1 MKNIHPKKKLGQH
14 FLTDLNIAKKI
25 ANLIDYG
32 THQNILEIGPGT
44 GVLSQYLVSKT
55 TALYLI
61 EVDKESIHFLKNKF
75 NPEELNLIQGDFL
88 KLDLR
93 TIFGTNS
100 FSVIGNFP
108 YNISSQIV
116 FKVLENKIQIPF
128 FAGMFQKEV
137 AQRICEPSGSKKYGI
152 LSVLCQ
158 IYYETEYLFT
168 VPPSVFNPP
177 PKVDSAVIKLT
188 RKENFSLDC
197 DETLLSKVVK
207 LSFQQRRKTLRNSLK
222 TLNLPDNLREDSI
235 FDLRPEKLSGDDF
248 IQLTKRI
255 GYGNISN

>member
-1 MKNIHPKKKLGQH
+1 MKNVRPKKKLGQH

-25 ANLIDYG
+25 ADLLDHS
-32 THQNILEIGPGT
+32 THQKVLEIGPGT
-44 GVLSQYLVSKT
+44 GVLTQYLVSKT
-55 TALYLI
+55 AALHVI
-61 EVDKESIHFLKNKF
+61 EVDEESIHFLQKKYNS
-75 NPEELNLIQGDFL
+75 EELNLIQGDFL
-88 KLDLR
+88 KLDLK
-93 TIFGTNS
+93 TIFGANT

-137 AQRICEPSGSKKYGI
+137 AERICEPPGSKKYGI
-152 LSVLCQ
+152 LSVLTQ
-158 IYYETEYLFT
+158 LYYETEYLFT
-168 VPPSVFNPP
+168 VPPIVFNPS

-197 DETLLSKVVK
+197 DETLLDKVVK

-235 FDLRPEKLSGDDF
+235 FGLRPEKLSGDDF